1 MVAWNLWERRN
12 EHVFGADLAHPSTLV
27 AQVKK
32 NLEDFKVAT
41 YKSTT
46 STTITPKPLI
56 QWFAPS
62 RVNRSQ
68 LLDPEQQIK
77 KGVGG
82 REDNISG
89 EIKGKDGTSIT
100 TYNPIHPPEDQQRKG
115 TSVLRGDNIG
125 REARDRDPVPTTTK
139 MSSNSTPI
147 HAASSPFDLDQQQKP
162 KGADDLRQ
170 EEDHKRNDSSKE
182 QQINKF
188 LGRENSTDKNDDA
201 NSNSLQY
208 SSDTNI
214 PVGIPIAENGDK
226 GQQQISTQH
235 VHVSVSVGSDNVT
248 TTITVNGKQSES
260 VASEIPRT
268 ATKPQKDCVE
278 KFAVLVD
285 VVQLLQETN
294 DDQ

>member
-1 MVAWNLWERRN
+1 
-12 EHVFGADLAHPSTLV
+12 
-27 AQVKK
+27 
-32 NLEDFKVAT
+32 
-41 YKSTT
+41 
-46 STTITPKPLI
+46 
-56 QWFAPS
+56 
-62 RVNRSQ
+62 
-68 LLDPEQQIK
+68 
-77 KGVGG
+77 
-82 REDNISG
+82 
-89 EIKGKDGTSIT
+89 
-100 TYNPIHPPEDQQRKG
+100 
-115 TSVLRGDNIG
+115 
-125 REARDRDPVPTTTK
+125 

-248 TTITVNGKQSES
+248 TTITKLVAVN
-260 VASEIPRT
+260 VAKTT
-268 ATKPQKDCVE
+268 APDCVE